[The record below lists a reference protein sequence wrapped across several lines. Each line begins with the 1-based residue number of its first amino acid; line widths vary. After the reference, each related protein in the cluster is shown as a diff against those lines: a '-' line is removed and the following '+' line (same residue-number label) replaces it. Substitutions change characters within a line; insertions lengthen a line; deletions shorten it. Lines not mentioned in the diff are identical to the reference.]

1 MNRMATHGYYR
12 PETCSACTPP
22 QSVTIT
28 TTVSGTSWTVS
39 DERLDEIA
47 DGDEYDA
54 EITSMARELRQLR
67 AQAQAS
73 MYGEREG

>member
-1 MNRMATHGYYR
+1 M
-12 PETCSACTPP
+12 
-22 QSVTIT
+22 
-28 TTVSGTSWTVS
+28 TVFKVS

-67 AQAQAS
+67 ALAQTQRLGP
-73 MYGEREG
+73 MEG